1 MDTKVA
7 PVLWRASLNYF
18 PGSATGQP
26 ATLELPIHDGRAA
39 SLPGWEECGFELLP
53 HPSAVTE
60 WSDDESIKRIHYP
73 EIVALAERLSGCDH
87 ALLSSHIK
95 RGPEQAKQ
103 HHDLAPITLVHSDFA
118 DTYGR
123 QIRER
128 WRNPNEEEAAALDA
142 AGISASAAADARRIV
157 ILQFWRNIG
166 APKMD
171 MPLAFCDARTVP
183 RPQIRPFPVTNYAG
197 GGFDF
202 DALGFAAPDRLDDH
216 AWYAFDSM
224 QVDEVVAFRTY
235 DTDRVDDGRPY
246 WTPHSAVRDPSV
258 PLGRPSRSSI
268 ELRATCVFL

>member
-1 MDTKVA
+1 MGT
-7 PVLWRASLNYF
+7 VLCRAQLNYF
-18 PGSATGQP
+18 PSAEADAP
-26 ATLELPIHDGRAA
+26 ATLDMPIHDGRVEK
-39 SLPGWEECGFELLP
+39 LPGWDECGFELLE
-53 HPSAVTE
+53 HPSTVDD
-60 WSDDESIKRIHYP
+60 WSDEEAIARLHYP
-73 EIVALAERLSGCDH
+73 EIVELAEALSGCDH
-87 ALLSSHIK
+87 ALLSSHI
-95 RGPEQAKQ
+95 RRSPEQARQ

-118 DTYGR
+118 DSYGKL
-123 QIRER
+123 IRER
-128 WRNPNEEEAAALDA
+128 WRNPNEQEAAALDA
-142 AGISASAAADARRIV
+142 AGIAAADAADAPRIV

-166 APKMD
+166 PPKMD

-202 DALGFAAPDRLDDH
+202 DALGFAAPADPDDH

-224 QVDEVVAFRTY
+224 ATDEVVAFRTY

-246 WTPHSAVRDPSV
+246 WTPHSAFRDPEV